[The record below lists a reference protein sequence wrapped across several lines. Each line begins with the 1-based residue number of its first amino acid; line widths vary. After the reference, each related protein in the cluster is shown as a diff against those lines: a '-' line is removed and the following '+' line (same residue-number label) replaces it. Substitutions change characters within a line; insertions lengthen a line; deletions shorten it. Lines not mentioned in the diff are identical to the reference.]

1 MRSIFTLGLIT
12 FALTFCGLGD
22 KLKNLSGGT
31 SSNSNSTT
39 SGPTK
44 TGSNDAAVEKPTLT
58 SSQQAIQDGATETKW
73 DDQGISWKLPSGWPK
88 MQVMKESFN
97 YGSPANGFLIASISK
112 MSADFPVDT
121 SINAYYTSALE
132 KIKQGDYV
140 SARWLEIDGI
150 KGVEF
155 VEAAPEEKDGIRRHQ
170 WLAYRNYQGQTQML
184 NIMLS
189 TNGANFDKQKDA
201 FAAIMYSM
209 KIAKG

>member
-1 MRSIFTLGLIT
+1 MKSA
-12 FALTFCGLGD
+12 FAAVLVLFAMTFCGLGD

-31 SSNSNSTT
+31 SSNSNSTSTGNTKT
-39 SGPTK
+39 SG
-44 TGSNDAAVEKPTLT
+44 SDATAEKPTLT
-58 SSQQAIQDGATETKW
+58 ASQQAIQDSATETKW
-73 DDQGISWKLPSGWPK
+73 EDQGISWKLPAGWPK
-88 MQVMKESFN
+88 MDVKKESFN

-112 MSADFPVDT
+112 MSADFPVDS

-132 KIKQGDYV
+132 KIKQGDYI

-189 TNGANFDKQKDA
+189 TNGANFEKQKDV

-209 KIAKG
+209 KIANG